1 MAGMAAANYR
11 AVLTEPGTFRL
22 LSTALVGRLPQGMA
36 SLAVLLLVREA
47 THSYAAAGVAVGAG
61 AAGAAVCAPVLGRL
75 LDRFSRRIVVGA
87 AAFTQASIYVLLF
100 LAATAHASTIVL
112 VVCAGCAGALVPPIA
127 PVVRTILGDIFDD
140 ASVRETAFGLEA
152 IAQETIWIVGPLL
165 VSIVVAAS
173 SPKAAVLLVAA
184 VGVIGTSLFLR
195 SPLLEH
201 DDGSHSESAPPGS
214 ALSSVDLR
222 WLLIPVAL
230 TGMSLGA
237 IEVGLPSLALH
248 DGHRT
253 LSGFLLALWSLG
265 SVAGGLRY
273 SSMRWRSPLGTRY
286 VMLLLAGFVCTVP
299 VILAGQITVVAVCA
313 FIAGLAIAPTFS
325 CQYSLVGRVITP
337 GTEHEAFSW
346 MLSALIGGASAGLA
360 LGGAVI
366 GPVGV
371 KAPFVLASFVSLL
384 AVATGLRFRGR
395 FAPEV
400 EPVTVRDGAL
410 V

>member
-1 MAGMAAANYR
+1 MATKYQ
-11 AVLTEPGTFRL
+11 AVLGQPGTLRL
-22 LSTALVGRLPQGMA
+22 LATALLGRLPQGMA

-61 AAGAAVCAPVLGRL
+61 ALGAAVCAPVLGRL
-75 LDRFSRRIVVGA
+75 LDRFSRRIVVGS
-87 AAFTQASIYVLLF
+87 AAFTQAGVYVLLYV
-100 LAATAHASTIVL
+100 AATAHAGTLVL
-112 VVCAGCAGALVPPIA
+112 VACAGCAGALVPPIA
-127 PVVRTILGDIFDD
+127 PVVRTILGDIYDD
-140 ASVRETAFGLEA
+140 VSVRETAFGLEA

-165 VSIVVAAS
+165 VGIVVAVS
-173 SPKAAVLLVAA
+173 SAKAAVLLIAA
-184 VGVIGTSLFLR
+184 VGVVGTSLFLR

-201 DDGSHSESAPPGS
+201 DDSPHSESAPRGS

-222 WLLIPVAL
+222 WMLIPVAL
-230 TGMSLGA
+230 SGMALGA
-237 IEVGLPSLALH
+237 VEVGLPSLALH

-273 SSMRWRSPLGTRY
+273 SSMSWRSPLGSRY
-286 VMLLLAGFVCTVP
+286 VMLLLGGFLCTIP
-299 VILAGQITVVAVCA
+299 VIVAGPIGVVAVCS

-371 KAPFVLASFVSLL
+371 KAPFVLAAFGALL
-384 AVATGLRFRGR
+384 AAVAATRFRGR

-400 EPVTVRDGAL
+400 EL

>member
-11 AVLTEPGTFRL
+11 TVLTEPGSFRL
-22 LSTALVGRLPQGMA
+22 LSTALLGRLPQGMA

-47 THSYAAAGVAVGAG
+47 THSYAAAGIAVGAG
-61 AAGAAVCAPVLGRL
+61 AAGASVCAPVLGRL
-75 LDRFSRRIVVGA
+75 LDRFSRRIVVGS
-87 AAFTQASIYVLLF
+87 AAFTQAGIYVLLYI
-100 LAATAHASTIVL
+100 AATAHASTVVL

-127 PVVRTILGDIFDD
+127 PVVRTILGDIYDD

-173 SPKAAVLLVAA
+173 SPKAAVLLIAA
-184 VGVIGTSLFLR
+184 VGVVGTSLFLR

-201 DDGSHSESAPPGS
+201 DDTAHGESAPRGS

-230 TGMSLGA
+230 TGMALGA
-237 IEVGLPSLALH
+237 VEVGLPSLALH

-253 LSGFLLALWSLG
+253 LSGFLLALWSIG

-273 SSMRWRSPLGTRY
+273 SSMHWHSPLGTRY
-286 VMLLLAGFVCTVP
+286 VMLLLGGFICTIP
-299 VILAGQITVVAVCA
+299 VIIAGPIGVVAVCS

-371 KAPFVLASFVSLL
+371 KAPFVLAALAALL
-384 AVATGLRFRGR
+384 AAAAAARFRGR
-395 FAPEV
+395 FATQV
-400 EPVTVRDGAL
+400 EL

>member
-1 MAGMAAANYR
+1 MATKYR
-11 AVLTEPGTFRL
+11 AVLGQPGTFRL
-22 LSTALVGRLPQGMA
+22 LATALLGRLPQGMS

-61 AAGAAVCAPVLGRL
+61 AGGASVCAPLLGRM
-75 LDRFSRRIVVGA
+75 LDRFSRRIVVGS
-87 AAFTQASIYVLLF
+87 AAFTQAGIYVLLYV
-100 LAATAHASTIVL
+100 ATTAHAGTLVL

-127 PVVRTILGDIFDD
+127 PIVRTILGDVFED
-140 ASVRETAFGLEA
+140 ASVRETAYGLEA
-152 IAQETIWIVGPLL
+152 IAQETIWIAGPLV
-165 VSIVVAAS
+165 VSIVIAAS
-173 SPKAAVLLVAA
+173 SPKAAVLLIAA
-184 VGVIGTSLFLR
+184 VGVCGTSLFMR
-195 SPLLEH
+195 SPLLDH
-201 DDGSHSESAPPGS
+201 DDLPHGESAPHRS

-230 TGMSLGA
+230 SGMSLGA

-253 LSGFLLALWSLG
+253 LSGFLLALWSFG
-265 SVAGGLRY
+265 SMVGGLRY
-273 SSMRWRSPLGTRY
+273 SSMRWHSPLGTRY
-286 VMLLLAGFVCTVP
+286 VMLLAAGFVCTVP
-299 VILAGQITVVAVCA
+299 VIIAGPIGVVTVCA

-371 KAPFVLASFVSLL
+371 KAPFVLASLVSLV
-384 AVATGLRFRGR
+384 AVLSATRFRGR
-395 FAPEV
+395 FAPQAE
-400 EPVTVRDGAL
+400 L

>member
-11 AVLTEPGTFRL
+11 AVLTEPGTLRL
-22 LSTALVGRLPQGMA
+22 LSTALVGRLPQGMS
-36 SLAVLLLVREA
+36 SLGVLLLVREA
-47 THSYAAAGVAVGAG
+47 THSYAAAGIAVGAG
-61 AAGAAVCAPVLGRL
+61 AGAAAVCAPLLGRM
-75 LDRFSRRIVVGA
+75 LDRFSRRIVVGS
-87 AAFTQASIYVLLF
+87 AAFTQAAIYVLLY
-100 LAATAHASTIVL
+100 LLATAHAGTFVL

-127 PVVRTILGDIFDD
+127 PVVRTILGDIFED

-165 VSIVVAAS
+165 VSIVIAAS
-173 SPKAAVLLVAA
+173 SPEAAVLLIAA
-184 VGVIGTSLFLR
+184 VGVVGTSLFLR
-195 SPLLEH
+195 SPLLDH
-201 DDGSHSESAPPGS
+201 DDAHSESAPHGS
-214 ALSSVDLR
+214 ALASVDLR
-222 WLLIPVAL
+222 WLLVPVAL
-230 TGMSLGA
+230 TGMALGA
-237 IEVGLPSLALH
+237 TEVGLPSLALH

-253 LSGFLLALWSLG
+253 LSGFLLAIWSLG
-265 SVAGGLRY
+265 SMAGGLRY
-273 SSMRWRSPLGTRY
+273 SSMRWHSPLGTRY
-286 VMLLLAGFVCTVP
+286 VMLLLGGFICTVP
-299 VILAGQITVVAVCA
+299 VIIAGPIGVVAVCS

-371 KAPFVLASFVSLL
+371 KAPFVLASCASLL
-384 AVATGLRFRGR
+384 AVLAATRFRGR

-400 EPVTVRDGAL
+400 EL